1 MKVSRTKIIVA
12 ALALTL
18 VAAVA
23 VSQTVVK
30 HHHEGMA
37 WGGGPMGGGPFGGH
51 MLRFFTDY
59 LDLTDAQQSQIKDIL
74 AKERPTVQ
82 PLFEQLRQSH
92 HELRQIAESGAFDEA
107 KTRSLAAQQSQTL
120 TELIVQKTRIESEL
134 FQVLTPEQK
143 TKMQQFM
150 NRHEQR
156 FMKHMH
162 EGVSGE

>member
-1 MKVSRTKIIVA
+1 MKFSRTKIIVA

-51 MLRFFTDY
+51 MLRFFANH

-74 AKERPTVQ
+74 AKERPTIQ
-82 PLFEQLRQSH
+82 PLTDQLRQSH
-92 HELRQIAESGAFDEA
+92 HELRQIAESGNFDEA
-107 KTRSLAAQQSQTL
+107 KVRSLAAQQSQTL

-143 TKMQQFM
+143 TKAQELM

-162 EGVSGE
+162 GEPSGD

>member
-1 MKVSRTKIIVA
+1 MKLSRTKIIVA
-12 ALALTL
+12 ALAITL
-18 VAAVA
+18 VAAAA

-37 WGGGPMGGGPFGGH
+37 WGGGPMGRGPFGGH
-51 MLRFFTDY
+51 MLRFFANH

-143 TKMQQFM
+143 TKAQELI

-162 EGVSGE
+162 GEPSGD